1 MICLDLC
8 CGWNKHKGN
17 SLYEVMGVDRI
28 LTAHTDVVCDLEMDW
43 PFKTESIDSI
53 IAQDAVEHLHN
64 PIHTM
69 NEIWRVLKSNGEIF
83 ISVPSTDGRG
93 AFQDP
98 THVSYWNYNSFFYY
112 SVNHQKYFMLARKQY
127 GFHGAFKIL
136 SLENKKGLYEVNW
149 TEAHLRKEGKWQ
161 SQ

>member
-8 CGWNKHKGN
+8 CGWNK
-17 SLYEVMGVDRI
+17 SESSALYEVIGVDRI
-28 LTAHTDVVCDLEMDW
+28 LTAHTDIVCDLEDDW

-53 IAQDAVEHLHN
+53 IAQDAIEHLHM

-69 NEIWRVLKSNGEIF
+69 NEIWRVLKPNGEVF

-98 THVSYWNYNSFFYY
+98 THVSYWNQNSFFYY
-112 SVNHQKYFMLARKQY
+112 SVDHRAHFMLARRVY
-127 GFHGAFKIL
+127 GFYGAFKIL
-136 SLENKKGLYEVNW
+136 SLETKKGLNNVEWAEV
-149 TEAHLRKEGKWQ
+149 LMRKEGKWQ